1 MKITPL
7 DIRQKTFQKALRGYE
22 KEEVQAFLD
31 NLSREWEKL
40 IDESKEYKIRYEQA
54 EKELRKLREVE
65 DSLVST
71 LKTAQDTSAQLE
83 DNAKRNAELEIK
95 KAQVRAD
102 SLLNE
107 ARWQAKN
114 IIEESESKAK
124 RIYQQLE
131 EDIKSLERQYN
142 QLYDQRNL
150 LIEELRNFASEILD
164 KVNRAS
170 KIHQEKPTFTAPQF
184 IPPSAI
190 YQQSKM
196 TNTPQTTNTETTA
209 QENED
214 EKGASSFFDSI

>member
-7 DIRQKTFQKALRGYE
+7 DIRQKTFQKVLRGYE

-40 IDESKEYKIRYEQA
+40 IDENKEYKIRYEQA

-95 KAQVRAD
+95 KAQVRVD

-107 ARWQAKN
+107 ARWQAKS

-142 QLYDQRNL
+142 QLYDQRNS

-164 KVNRAS
+164 KANRAS
-170 KIHQEKPTFTAPQF
+170 KMYQEKPTFIAPQF
-184 IPPSAI
+184 IPPSVA

-196 TNTPQTTNTETTA
+196 TNAPQPTNIETPA

-214 EKGASSFFDSI
+214 EKGASFFDSI